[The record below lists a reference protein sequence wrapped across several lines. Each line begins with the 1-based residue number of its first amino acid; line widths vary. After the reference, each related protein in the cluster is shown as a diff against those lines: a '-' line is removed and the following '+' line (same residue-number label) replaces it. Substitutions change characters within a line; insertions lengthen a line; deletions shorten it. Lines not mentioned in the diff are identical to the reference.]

1 MRPGLR
7 SLWVFYYGFIVQ
19 FRYSTSIVPG
29 FSADSCAFQ
38 VTTLDNVCC
47 FSLPL
52 PVSIIDAIDCVLRLD
67 AAGGRLACVHVRND
81 QIKHDKVVWSTDI
94 TTSCSSFSFWRSR
107 ALLPQALVLTD
118 CGELEVVQQQNDG
131 GCRVLWSSGSRL
143 VKLNTAPSSQA
154 AAAAATGVS
163 NSDAAPTDNADTPL
177 RLHS

>member
-1 MRPGLR
+1 M
-7 SLWVFYYGFIVQ
+7 VQ
-19 FRYSTSIVPG
+19 FRYRTSIVPG

-38 VTTLDNVCC
+38 ITTIDNVCC

-81 QIKHDKVVWSTDI
+81 QIKHDNVVWSTDI
-94 TTSCSSFSFWRSR
+94 RKNCFSFWRSR
-107 ALLPQALVLTD
+107 ELLSQALVLTD
-118 CGELEVVQQQNDG
+118 DGELQAVQQQNDG
-131 GCRVLWSSGSRL
+131 SNRVLWSSRSRL
-143 VKLNTAPSSQA
+143 VKLNAAPESSSQA

-163 NSDAAPTDNADTPL
+163 NSEAAPTDNPETPL